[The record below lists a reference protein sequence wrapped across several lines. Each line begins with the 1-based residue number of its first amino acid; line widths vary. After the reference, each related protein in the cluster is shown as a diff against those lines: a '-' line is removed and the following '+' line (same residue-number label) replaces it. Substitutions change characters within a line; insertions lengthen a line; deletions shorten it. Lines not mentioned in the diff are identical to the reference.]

1 MVKLFHYKEYG
12 FEVEIGK
19 VAQQANGSVWLKQG
33 GTVVLATATSAVS
46 KEFPGF
52 FPLSVDYREQ
62 YSAAGKI
69 PGGFFKREGKSSDRE
84 VLTSRL
90 IDRALRPLFPENY
103 FDQVQILTTVY
114 SVDKIHSPNTVSLL
128 ASSLALVISD
138 IPFIE
143 AVGVVEVAR
152 VDGQWIINPLYEQIM
167 ASDVRLVIA
176 GTTEGIC
183 MVEGS
188 ADELSEN
195 DFIDI
200 LFKAH
205 EEIKKLVVWQ
215 ETIRK
220 EIGKSKSVVTDVY
233 GWYSWRKK
241 VDDFLHPDRIA
252 KAYIQDKIERAEY
265 FSALRQEFDTLYLQ
279 EIADIQL
286 PSSVLEYIFDSV
298 FKEKLTERAFVVQKR
313 IDGRLPDTIRPI
325 AIEVGLL
332 PFTHGSALFTRGR
345 TQALASITL
354 GSGQDEQRIETL
366 MNTEDDDGSFMLH
379 YNFPPFSTGEVRPLR
394 GPGRRE
400 VGHGHLAA
408 SAFEYVRPT
417 KEEFP
422 YTIRI
427 VSDILESD
435 GSSSMATVC
444 ASTMAL
450 MQAGVPIK
458 KIVAG
463 IAMGLLKNAA
473 GDCMVLSDISGVED
487 AFGLMD
493 FKVVGTEKGIT
504 AIQMDIKH
512 KGGLTRSIFEVA
524 LEQARVGRLF
534 IMNEMKKVMS
544 SPSPTLSELVPKVIS
559 FKINVDKIGAVI
571 GGGGKI
577 IRDIVEQTSTKI
589 DIEPDGMVK
598 IYGDMN
604 AKIDKAVHWVKTL
617 AGQIERG
624 LIFEG
629 KIRRIVDFGM
639 FIELVPGLDGL
650 AHISTIPRADQ
661 KTFTRD
667 YKVDDLV
674 KAEVLEYDE
683 SNGRISL
690 KVLKK
695 ITPKQ

>member
-1 MVKLFHYKEYG
+1 
-12 FEVEIGK
+12 
-19 VAQQANGSVWLKQG
+19 
-33 GTVVLATATSAVS
+33 
-46 KEFPGF
+46 
-52 FPLSVDYREQ
+52 
-62 YSAAGKI
+62 
-69 PGGFFKREGKSSDRE
+69 
-84 VLTSRL
+84 
-90 IDRALRPLFPENY
+90 
-103 FDQVQILTTVY
+103 
-114 SVDKIHSPNTVSLL
+114 
-128 ASSLALVISD
+128 
-138 IPFIE
+138 
-143 AVGVVEVAR
+143 
-152 VDGQWIINPLYEQIM
+152 
-167 ASDVRLVIA
+167 
-176 GTTEGIC
+176 
-183 MVEGS
+183 
-188 ADELSEN
+188 
-195 DFIDI
+195 
-200 LFKAH
+200 
-205 EEIKKLVVWQ
+205 
-215 ETIRK
+215 
-220 EIGKSKSVVTDVY
+220 
-233 GWYSWRKK
+233 
-241 VDDFLHPDRIA
+241 
-252 KAYIQDKIERAEY
+252 
-265 FSALRQEFDTLYLQ
+265 
-279 EIADIQL
+279 
-286 PSSVLEYIFDSV
+286 
-298 FKEKLTERAFVVQKR
+298 
-313 IDGRLPDTIRPI
+313 
-325 AIEVGLL
+325 
-332 PFTHGSALFTRGR
+332 
-345 TQALASITL
+345 
-354 GSGQDEQRIETL
+354 
-366 MNTEDDDGSFMLH
+366 
-379 YNFPPFSTGEVRPLR
+379 
-394 GPGRRE
+394 
-400 VGHGHLAA
+400 
-408 SAFEYVRPT
+408 
-417 KEEFP
+417 
-422 YTIRI
+422 
-427 VSDILESD
+427 
-435 GSSSMATVC
+435 MATVC